1 MKQIFKHPRRLV
13 TGLAAVGIAPA
24 LATVAQADTEP
35 FPAEL
40 TQLIAEAKALN
51 IQVVEGPNKTFGTN
65 VDLQTYYD
73 SLVHKLQDLV
83 IQAKTTKATNENAQ
97 KAYQEAQAKYEKDLA
112 TYQAKQKEYEAQ
124 KTQFSQ
130 ESDQY
135 KKLQADYQKQLAE
148 YQQKLDAWKQQSKA
162 DADAQTKYQA
172 DLAQYEKLK
181 QEDAKAQAEY
191 EKKKAD
197 YEKAS
202 TQASEDT
209 SHYNEAKKEYA
220 KAMADY
226 QAKLAQYK
234 TDLADY
240 ETKKAQYDKDLAEY
254 NKAVAGSS
262 TSDSEYAKKLT
273 EYETAKKKYDA
284 DLVAYNQAQSKYQS
298 DLATYKTQK
307 AQYDSAMAQMEA
319 TKNQA
324 GHLSQAA
331 AQSLVYRSEPTA
343 RATGSDLVNAQ
354 PITRAGLQRAFD
366 RVGLDRYYIDELVN
380 NKDAF
385 NIAVSSTGSTQESM
399 STNGKQG
406 LGAGQDSITAYR
418 IGRNGSL
425 TIDYTNLK
433 NSSYNGEPLSKV
445 SMTVSIDP
453 SSQNISDSG
462 IVAFTQD
469 PKLGFNV
476 QFRRGDDNN
485 KRYMLKF
492 NVTMKFYDS
501 KGNLINLTDENNAL
515 LGMSSFNSHQEPIG
529 IVEGFVPG
537 PGTSVIGI
545 TGSSIQN
552 QGGRYYS
559 NKLENTQGQFGQDNI
574 DSTNNPYFWYL
585 GSVLKMTGTSPT
597 FQVFSGDPT
606 QFGRPEPD
614 RTYIPG
620 LWMTAT
626 SELAT
631 TVAIKPTEPKAPV
644 KPTEPVKPTKS
655 PTTVPNKPVEPKK
668 PVAPEKPSITPP
680 VTPNT
685 PPTTPPTPPT
695 PKAGEK
701 PKEPTPKAGEKPKE
715 PESPNRPQPKD
726 PADPA
731 TTPPVKPEAP
741 KVTPTQIPPFT
752 VQKGSVTEL
761 KTTRWIT
768 VTGAILKAPV
778 VAPDFKP
785 KDTFP
790 GYEFVETKVDG
801 SITTHIYRPIEKPV
815 KKVTTIWVT
824 VTGEVLKPRT
834 DGEKPKENFDGY
846 EFVRTDKDKDGNT
859 THIYRPVEKPVKK
872 VTTIWVTEKGQVLK
886 PRTDGEHPKENF
898 DGYEFVRTD
907 KDKDGNTTHIYRPIE
922 KPTKKV
928 TTIWVTE
935 KGQVLKPR
943 TDGEHPKENFDGY
956 EFVRTDKDKD
966 GNTTHIYRPIE
977 KPVKKVTTIWVTE
990 KGEVLKPRTD
1000 GEQPKVDFDGYEF
1013 VRTDKDKDG
1022 NTTHI
1027 YRKIEKPVKKVTTIW
1042 VTEKGQVLK
1051 PRTDGEHPKENFDGY
1066 EFVRTDKDKDGNISH
1081 IYKPVKKVTTIW
1093 VTEKGEVL
1101 KPRTDGEQPKENFD
1115 GYEFVRT
1122 DKDKDGN
1129 TTHIYRKVEKSV
1141 KKVTTIWVTE
1151 KGEVLKPRADGEQP
1165 KVDFDGYEF
1174 VRTDKDKDGN
1184 ISHIYRKVEKPVK
1197 KVTTIWVTEKG
1208 EVLKPRTDGEQPK
1221 VDFDGYEFV
1230 RTDKDKDGNISHIY
1244 RKVEKPKVE
1253 RKDDKLVYTPQTA
1266 KELPKTGDAGAL
1278 FSFFGALFAGGG
1290 LAGIKRRKNRK

>member
-1 MKQIFKHPRRLV
+1 M
-13 TGLAAVGIAPA
+13 
-24 LATVAQADTEP
+24 
-35 FPAEL
+35 
-40 TQLIAEAKALN
+40 
-51 IQVVEGPNKTFGTN
+51 
-65 VDLQTYYD
+65 
-73 SLVHKLQDLV
+73 
-83 IQAKTTKATNENAQ
+83 IQAKTAKTTNENAQ
-97 KAYQEAQAKYEKDLA
+97 KAYKEAQAKYEKDLA
-112 TYQAKQKEYEAQ
+112 DYEAKQKAYEAQ

-130 ESDQY
+130 DSEAY

-162 DADAQTKYQA
+162 DADAQAKYQA

-209 SHYNEAKKEYA
+209 SHYTEAKKEYD

-254 NKAVAGSS
+254 NKANASAS
-262 TSDSEYAKKLT
+262 TSDSEYAKKLA

-284 DLVAYNQAQSKYQS
+284 DLAAYNQAQTKYQS
-298 DLATYKTQK
+298 DLAAYQTQK
-307 AQYDSAMAQMEA
+307 AQYDNAIAQMEA

-343 RATGSDLVNAQ
+343 RATGTNLVNAQ

-385 NIAVSSTGSTQESM
+385 NIAISSTGSSQESL

-406 LGAGQDSITAYR
+406 LGAGQDTITAYR

-425 TIDYTNLK
+425 TVDYTNLR

-501 KGNLINLTDENNAL
+501 KGNLINLTDDNNAL

-537 PGTSVIGI
+537 QGTSVIGI

-614 RTYIPG
+614 STYIPG

-644 KPTEPVKPTKS
+644 KPTEPVKPTKGT
-655 PTTVPNKPVEPKK
+655 TTVPNKPVEPTK
-668 PVAPEKPSITPP
+668 PVAPEKPSINPP
-680 VTPNT
+680 VSPNV

-715 PESPNRPQPKD
+715 PQSPNRPQPKD

-741 KVTPTQIPPFT
+741 KVTPAQIPPFT

-768 VTGAILKAPV
+768 VTGATLKAPV
-778 VAPDFKP
+778 VAPNFKP

-815 KKVTTIWVT
+815 KKVTTIWIT
-824 VTGEVLKPRT
+824 
-834 DGEKPKENFDGY
+834 EN
-846 EFVRTDKDKDGNT
+846 
-859 THIYRPVEKPVKK
+859 
-872 VTTIWVTEKGQVLK
+872 GQVLK
-886 PRTDGEHPKENF
+886 PRIDGEQPKENF

-922 KPTKKV
+922 KPVKKV

-990 KGEVLKPRTD
+990 KGQVLKPRTD
-1000 GEQPKVDFDGYEF
+1000 GEQPKENFDGYEF

-1022 NTTHI
+1022 NITHI
-1027 YRKIEKPVKKVTTIW
+1027 YRKVEKPVKKVTTIW

-1066 EFVRTDKDKDGNISH
+1066 EFVRTDKDKDGNTTH
-1081 IYKPVKKVTTIW
+1081 IYRKVEKPVKKITTIW

-1101 KPRTDGEQPKENFD
+1101 KPRTDGEQPKVDFD

-1129 TTHIYRKVEKSV
+1129 TTHVYREVEKPV

-1151 KGEVLKPRADGEQP
+1151 TGEVLKPRTDGEQSKVDFDGYEFVRTDKDKDGNISHIYKPVKKVTTIWITEKGEVLKPRTDGEQP

-1184 ISHIYRKVEKPVK
+1184 ISHIYKPVK
-1197 KVTTIWVTEKG
+1197 KVTTIWITEKG

-1253 RKDDKLVYTPQTA
+1253 RKDDKLVYQPQTA
-1266 KELPKTGDAGAL
+1266 KELPKTGDAGTL
-1278 FSFFGALFAGGG
+1278 VGILGGLLAGGG
-1290 LAGIKRRKNRK
+1290 LAGLKRKKRQK

>member
-1 MKQIFKHPRRLV
+1 MKQIFKHPRTFV

-73 SLVHKLQDLV
+73 NLVHKLQDLV
-83 IQAKTTKATNENAQ
+83 IQAKETKTTNENAQ
-97 KAYQEAQAKYEKDLA
+97 KTYQEAQAKYEKDLA
-112 TYQAKQKEYEAQ
+112 DYEAKQKAYEAQ

-130 ESDQY
+130 DSDAY

-148 YQQKLDAWKQQSKA
+148 YQKKLDAWKQQSKA
-162 DADAQTKYQA
+162 DADAQAKYQA

-240 ETKKAQYDKDLAEY
+240 ETKKTQYDKDLAEY

-262 TSDSEYAKKLT
+262 TSDSEYAKKLA

-284 DLVAYNQAQSKYQS
+284 DLAAYNQAQTKYQS

-319 TKNQA
+319 NKNQQ

-343 RATGSDLVNAQ
+343 RATGSNLVNAQ
-354 PITRAGLQRAFD
+354 PITRAGLGRAFD
-366 RVGLDRYYIDELVN
+366 RVGLDRYYIDELVGN
-380 NKDAF
+380 EEAF
-385 NIAVSSTGSTQESM
+385 NIAINSTGSSQESM

-406 LGAGQDSITAYR
+406 LGAGKDTITAYR
-418 IGRNGSL
+418 IGRTGSL
-425 TIDYTNLK
+425 TVDYTNLK

-453 SSQNISDSG
+453 SSQNISDYG

-476 QFRRGDDNN
+476 QFRKGDVNN

-501 KGNLINLTDENNAL
+501 KGNLINLTDENKAL
-515 LGMSSFNSHQEPIG
+515 LGMSSFNSHQEPVG
-529 IVEGFVPG
+529 TVEGFVPG

-559 NKLENTQGQFGQDNI
+559 IKEENTMNQFGQENI
-574 DSTNNPYFWYL
+574 DSTNSPYFWYL
-585 GSVLKMTGTSPT
+585 GSVLQMTGTSPT
-597 FQVFSGDPT
+597 FQVLSGDPT
-606 QFGRPEPD
+606 QFGRPESS
-614 RTYIPG
+614 RTFIPG
-620 LWMTAT
+620 IWMTAT

-680 VTPNT
+680 VSPNT

-715 PESPNRPQPKD
+715 PQAPNRPQPKD

-768 VTGAILKAPV
+768 VTGATLKAPV

-815 KKVTTIWVT
+815 KKVTTIWIT
-824 VTGEVLKPRT
+824 ENGQVLKPRT
-834 DGEKPKENFDGY
+834 NGEQPKENFDGY

-872 VTTIWVTEKGQVLK
+872 VTTIWVTEKGEVLK

-907 KDKDGNTTHIYRPIE
+907 KDKDGNTTHIYR
-922 KPTKKV
+922 KV
-928 TTIWVTE
+928 E
-935 KGQVLKPR
+935 
-943 TDGEHPKENFDGY
+943 
-956 EFVRTDKDKD
+956 
-966 GNTTHIYRPIE
+966 
-977 KPVKKVTTIWVTE
+977 
-990 KGEVLKPRTD
+990 
-1000 GEQPKVDFDGYEF
+1000 
-1013 VRTDKDKDG
+1013 
-1022 NTTHI
+1022 
-1027 YRKIEKPVKKVTTIW
+1027 
-1042 VTEKGQVLK
+1042 
-1051 PRTDGEHPKENFDGY
+1051 
-1066 EFVRTDKDKDGNISH
+1066 
-1081 IYKPVKKVTTIW
+1081 KPVKKVTTIW

-1129 TTHIYRKVEKSV
+1129 TTHIYRKVEKPV

-1151 KGEVLKPRADGEQP
+1151 KGQVLKPRTDGEHPKENFDGYEFVRTDKDKDGNISHIYRRVEKPVKKVTTIWVTETGEVLKPRTDGEQP
-1165 KVDFDGYEF
+1165 KENFDGYEF

-1184 ISHIYRKVEKPVK
+1184 ISHIYRK
-1197 KVTTIWVTEKG
+1197 I
-1208 EVLKPRTDGEQPK
+1208 
-1221 VDFDGYEFV
+1221 
-1230 RTDKDKDGNISHIY
+1230 
-1244 RKVEKPKVE
+1244 EKPKVE
-1253 RKDDKLVYTPQTA
+1253 RKDDKLVYQPQTA
-1266 KELPKTGDAGAL
+1266 KELPKTGDAGTLVGILGGLLA
-1278 FSFFGALFAGGG
+1278 SGG
-1290 LAGIKRRKNRK
+1290 LAGLKRKKRQK

>member
-73 SLVHKLQDLV
+73 NLVHQLQDLV
-83 IQAKTTKATNENAQ
+83 IQAKATKATNENAQ

-112 TYQAKQKEYEAQ
+112 DYEAKQKAYEAQ

-130 ESDQY
+130 DSDAY

-148 YQQKLDAWKQQSKA
+148 YQKKLDAWKQQSKA

-191 EKKKAD
+191 EKAKAD

-262 TSDSEYAKKLT
+262 TSDSEYAKKLA

-284 DLVAYNQAQSKYQS
+284 DLAAYNQAQTKYQS

-319 TKNQA
+319 NKNQQ

-343 RATGSDLVNAQ
+343 RATGSNLVNAQ

-366 RVGLDRYYIDELVN
+366 RVGLDRYYIDELVGN
-380 NKDAF
+380 EEAF
-385 NIAVSSTGSTQESM
+385 NMAINSTGSSQESM

-406 LGAGQDSITAYR
+406 LGAGKDTITAYR

-425 TIDYTNLK
+425 TIDYTNLR

-453 SSQNISDSG
+453 SSQNISDYG

-476 QFRRGDDNN
+476 QFRKGDVNN

-501 KGNLINLTDENNAL
+501 KGNLINLTDENKAL

-529 IVEGFVPG
+529 TVEGFVPG

-559 NKLENTQGQFGQDNI
+559 IKEENTQNQFGQDNI
-574 DSTNNPYFWYL
+574 DTTDNPYFWYL

-597 FQVFSGDPT
+597 FQIFSGDPT
-606 QFGRPEPD
+606 QFGRPESS

-620 LWMTAT
+620 IWMNVT

-680 VTPNT
+680 VSPNT

-731 TTPPVKPEAP
+731 TTPPVKPETP

-768 VTGAILKAPV
+768 VTGKTLKAPV

-801 SITTHIYRPIEKPV
+801 SITTHIYRPI
-815 KKVTTIWVT
+815 
-824 VTGEVLKPRT
+824 
-834 DGEKPKENFDGY
+834 
-846 EFVRTDKDKDGNT
+846 
-859 THIYRPVEKPVKK
+859 EKPVKK

-907 KDKDGNTTHIYRPIE
+907 KDKDGNTTHIYRPI
-922 KPTKKV
+922 KKV

-935 KGQVLKPR
+935 KGEVLKPR
-943 TDGEHPKENFDGY
+943 TDGEQPKENFDGY

-966 GNTTHIYRPIE
+966 GNTTHIYKPIE
-977 KPVKKVTTIWVTE
+977 
-990 KGEVLKPRTD
+990 
-1000 GEQPKVDFDGYEF
+1000 
-1013 VRTDKDKDG
+1013 
-1022 NTTHI
+1022 
-1027 YRKIEKPVKKVTTIW
+1027 
-1042 VTEKGQVLK
+1042 
-1051 PRTDGEHPKENFDGY
+1051 
-1066 EFVRTDKDKDGNISH
+1066 
-1081 IYKPVKKVTTIW
+1081 KPVKKVTTIW

-1129 TTHIYRKVEKSV
+1129 TTHIYRPI
-1141 KKVTTIWVTE
+1141 KKVTTIWITE
-1151 KGEVLKPRADGEQP
+1151 KGEILKPRTNGEQP
-1165 KVDFDGYEF
+1165 KENFDGYEF

-1221 VDFDGYEFV
+1221 ENFDGYEFVRTDKDKDGNISHIYRKVEKPVKKVTTIWVTETGEVLKPRTDGEQPKVDFDGYEFV

-1244 RKVEKPKVE
+1244 RKVENPVKKVTTIWVTETGEVLKPRTDGEQPKVDFDGYEFVRTDKDKDGNISHIYRKVPQPKVE
-1253 RKDDKLVYTPQTA
+1253 RKDDKLVYQPQTA
-1266 KELPKTGDAGAL
+1266 KELPKTGDAGTL
-1278 FSFFGALFAGGG
+1278 VGILGSLLMGGG
-1290 LAGIKRRKNRK
+1290 LAGLKRKKRQK

>member
-1 MKQIFKHPRRLV
+1 M
-13 TGLAAVGIAPA
+13 
-24 LATVAQADTEP
+24 
-35 FPAEL
+35 
-40 TQLIAEAKALN
+40 
-51 IQVVEGPNKTFGTN
+51 
-65 VDLQTYYD
+65 DLQTYYD
-73 SLVHKLQDLV
+73 NLVHKLQDLV

-97 KAYQEAQAKYEKDLA
+97 KTYQEAQAKYEKDLA
-112 TYQAKQKEYEAQ
+112 DYEAKQKAYEAQ

-130 ESDQY
+130 DSDAY

-148 YQQKLDAWKQQSKA
+148 YQKKLDAWKQQSKA
-162 DADAQTKYQA
+162 DADAQAKYQA

-262 TSDSEYAKKLT
+262 TSDSEYAKKLA

-284 DLVAYNQAQSKYQS
+284 DLAAYNQAQTKYQS

-319 TKNQA
+319 NKNQQ

-343 RATGSDLVNAQ
+343 RATGSNLVNAQ
-354 PITRAGLQRAFD
+354 PITRAGLGRAFD
-366 RVGLDRYYIDELVN
+366 RVGLDRYYIDELVGN
-380 NKDAF
+380 EEAF
-385 NIAVSSTGSTQESM
+385 NIAINSTGSSQESM

-406 LGAGQDSITAYR
+406 LGAGKDTITAYR
-418 IGRNGSL
+418 IGRTGSL
-425 TIDYTNLK
+425 TVDYTNLK

-453 SSQNISDSG
+453 SSQNISDYG

-476 QFRRGDDNN
+476 QFRKGDVNN

-501 KGNLINLTDENNAL
+501 KGNLINLTDENKAL
-515 LGMSSFNSHQEPIG
+515 LGMSSFNSHQEPVG
-529 IVEGFVPG
+529 TVEGFVPG

-559 NKLENTQGQFGQDNI
+559 IKEENTMNQFGQENI
-574 DSTNNPYFWYL
+574 DSTNSPYFWYL
-585 GSVLKMTGTSPT
+585 GSVLQMTGTSPT
-597 FQVFSGDPT
+597 FQVLSGDPT
-606 QFGRPEPD
+606 QFGRPESS
-614 RTYIPG
+614 RTFIPG
-620 LWMTAT
+620 IWMTAT

-680 VTPNT
+680 VSPNT

-715 PESPNRPQPKD
+715 PQAPNRPQPKD

-768 VTGAILKAPV
+768 VTGATLKAPV

-815 KKVTTIWVT
+815 KKVTTIWIT
-824 VTGEVLKPRT
+824 ENGQVLKPRT
-834 DGEKPKENFDGY
+834 NGEQPKENFDGY

-935 KGQVLKPR
+935 KGEVLKPR

-966 GNTTHIYRPIE
+966 GNTTHIYR
-977 KPVKKVTTIWVTE
+977 KVE
-990 KGEVLKPRTD
+990 
-1000 GEQPKVDFDGYEF
+1000 
-1013 VRTDKDKDG
+1013 
-1022 NTTHI
+1022 
-1027 YRKIEKPVKKVTTIW
+1027 
-1042 VTEKGQVLK
+1042 
-1051 PRTDGEHPKENFDGY
+1051 
-1066 EFVRTDKDKDGNISH
+1066 
-1081 IYKPVKKVTTIW
+1081 KPVKKVTTIW

-1129 TTHIYRKVEKSV
+1129 TTHIYRKVEK
-1141 KKVTTIWVTE
+1141 
-1151 KGEVLKPRADGEQP
+1151 
-1165 KVDFDGYEF
+1165 
-1174 VRTDKDKDGN
+1174 
-1184 ISHIYRKVEKPVK
+1184 PVK

-1230 RTDKDKDGNISHIY
+1230 RTDKDKDGNTTHIYRKVEKPLKKVTTIWVTETGEVLKPRTDGEQPKENFDGYEFVRTDKDKDGNISHIY

-1253 RKDDKLVYTPQTA
+1253 RKDDKLVYQPQTA
-1266 KELPKTGDAGAL
+1266 KELPKTGDAGTL
-1278 FSFFGALFAGGG
+1278 VGILGGLLAGGG
-1290 LAGIKRRKNRK
+1290 LAGLKRKKRQK

>member
-1 MKQIFKHPRRLV
+1 M

-24 LATVAQADTEP
+24 LVTVAQADTEP
-35 FPAEL
+35 FPTEL

-73 SLVHKLQDLV
+73 NLVHQLQDLV
-83 IQAKTTKATNENAQ
+83 IQAKATKTTNENAQ
-97 KAYQEAQAKYEKDLA
+97 KAYKEAQAKYEKDLA
-112 TYQAKQKEYEAQ
+112 DYEAKQKAYEAQ

-130 ESDQY
+130 DSDAY

-148 YQQKLDAWKQQSKA
+148 FKKLDAWKQQSKA
-162 DADAQTKYQA
+162 DADAQAKYQA

-262 TSDSEYAKKLT
+262 TSDSEYAKKLA

-284 DLVAYNQAQSKYQS
+284 DLAAYNQAQTKYQS

-319 TKNQA
+319 NKNQQ

-343 RATGSDLVNAQ
+343 RATGSNLVNAQ
-354 PITRAGLQRAFD
+354 PITRAGLGRAFD
-366 RVGLDRYYIDELVN
+366 RVGLDRYYIDELVGN
-380 NKDAF
+380 EEAF
-385 NIAVSSTGSTQESM
+385 NIAINSTGSSQESM

-406 LGAGQDSITAYR
+406 LGAGKDTITAYR

-425 TIDYTNLK
+425 TIDYTNLR

-453 SSQNISDSG
+453 SSQNISDYG

-476 QFRRGDDNN
+476 QFRKGDVNN

-501 KGNLINLTDENNAL
+501 KGNLINLTDENKAL
-515 LGMSSFNSHQEPIG
+515 LGMSSFNSHQEPVG
-529 IVEGFVPG
+529 TVEGFVPG

-559 NKLENTQGQFGQDNI
+559 IKEENTMNQFGQENI
-574 DSTNNPYFWYL
+574 DSTNSPYFWYL
-585 GSVLKMTGTSPT
+585 GSVLQMTGTSPT
-597 FQVFSGDPT
+597 FQVLSGDPT
-606 QFGRPEPD
+606 QFGRPESS
-614 RTYIPG
+614 RTFIPG
-620 LWMTAT
+620 IWMTAT

-668 PVAPEKPSITPP
+668 PVAPEKPSITP
-680 VTPNT
+680 VSPNT

-768 VTGAILKAPV
+768 VTGKTLKAPV

-801 SITTHIYRPIEKPV
+801 SITTHIYRPIEKP
-815 KKVTTIWVT
+815 T
-824 VTGEVLKPRT
+824 
-834 DGEKPKENFDGY
+834 
-846 EFVRTDKDKDGNT
+846 
-859 THIYRPVEKPVKK
+859 KK

-935 KGQVLKPR
+935 KGEVLKPR

-966 GNTTHIYRPIE
+966 GNTTHIYR
-977 KPVKKVTTIWVTE
+977 KVE
-990 KGEVLKPRTD
+990 
-1000 GEQPKVDFDGYEF
+1000 
-1013 VRTDKDKDG
+1013 
-1022 NTTHI
+1022 
-1027 YRKIEKPVKKVTTIW
+1027 
-1042 VTEKGQVLK
+1042 
-1051 PRTDGEHPKENFDGY
+1051 
-1066 EFVRTDKDKDGNISH
+1066 
-1081 IYKPVKKVTTIW
+1081 KPVKKVTTIW

-1129 TTHIYRKVEKSV
+1129 TTHIYRKVEKPV

-1151 KGEVLKPRADGEQP
+1151 KGQVLKPRTNGEQP
-1165 KVDFDGYEF
+1165 KVDFDGYEFVRTDKDKDGNISHIYKPVKKVTTIWITETGEVLKPRTDGEQPKENFDGYEF

-1197 KVTTIWVTEKG
+1197 KVTTIWITETG
-1208 EVLKPRTDGEQPK
+1208 EVLKPRSDGEQPK
-1221 VDFDGYEFV
+1221 ENFDGYEFV

-1253 RKDDKLVYTPQTA
+1253 RKDDKLVYQPQTA
-1266 KELPKTGDAGAL
+1266 KELPKTGDAGTL
-1278 FSFFGALFAGGG
+1278 VGILGGLLTGGG
-1290 LAGIKRRKNRK
+1290 LAGLKRKKRQK

>member
-1 MKQIFKHPRRLV
+1 MKQIFKHPRKLV

-24 LATVAQADTEP
+24 LVTVAHADTEP
-35 FPAEL
+35 FPTEL

-73 SLVHKLQDLV
+73 NLVHKLQDLV
-83 IQAKTTKATNENAQ
+83 IQAKIVQTTNENAQ

-130 ESDQY
+130 DSDTY

-148 YQQKLDAWKQQSKA
+148 YQKKLDAWKQQSKA
-162 DADAQTKYQA
+162 DADAQAKYQA

-240 ETKKAQYDKDLAEY
+240 ETKKAQYDQDLAEY

-262 TSDSEYAKKLT
+262 TSDSEYAKKLA

-284 DLVAYNQAQSKYQS
+284 DLAAYNQAQTKYQS

-319 TKNQA
+319 NKNQQ

-343 RATGSDLVNAQ
+343 RATGSNLVNAQ
-354 PITRAGLQRAFD
+354 PITRAGLGRAFD
-366 RVGLDRYYIDELVN
+366 RVGLDRYYIDELVGN
-380 NKDAF
+380 EEAF
-385 NIAVSSTGSTQESM
+385 NIAINSTGSSQESM

-406 LGAGQDSITAYR
+406 LGAGKDTITAYR
-418 IGRNGSL
+418 IGRTGSL
-425 TIDYTNLK
+425 TVDYTNLK

-453 SSQNISDSG
+453 SSQNISDYG

-476 QFRRGDDNN
+476 QFRKGDVNN

-501 KGNLINLTDENNAL
+501 KGNLINLTDENKAL
-515 LGMSSFNSHQEPIG
+515 LGMSSFNSHQEPVG
-529 IVEGFVPG
+529 TVEGFVPG

-559 NKLENTQGQFGQDNI
+559 IKEENTMNQFGQENI
-574 DSTNNPYFWYL
+574 DSTNSPYFWYL
-585 GSVLKMTGTSPT
+585 GSVLQMTGTSPT
-597 FQVFSGDPT
+597 FQVLSGDPT
-606 QFGRPEPD
+606 QFGRPESS
-614 RTYIPG
+614 RTFIPG
-620 LWMTAT
+620 IWMTAT

-680 VTPNT
+680 VSPNT

-715 PESPNRPQPKD
+715 PQAPNRPQPKD

-752 VQKGSVTEL
+752 IQKGSVTEL

-768 VTGAILKAPV
+768 VTGATLKAPV

-907 KDKDGNTTHIYRPIE
+907 KDKDGNTTHIYR
-922 KPTKKV
+922 KV
-928 TTIWVTE
+928 E
-935 KGQVLKPR
+935 
-943 TDGEHPKENFDGY
+943 
-956 EFVRTDKDKD
+956 
-966 GNTTHIYRPIE
+966 
-977 KPVKKVTTIWVTE
+977 
-990 KGEVLKPRTD
+990 
-1000 GEQPKVDFDGYEF
+1000 
-1013 VRTDKDKDG
+1013 
-1022 NTTHI
+1022 
-1027 YRKIEKPVKKVTTIW
+1027 
-1042 VTEKGQVLK
+1042 
-1051 PRTDGEHPKENFDGY
+1051 
-1066 EFVRTDKDKDGNISH
+1066 
-1081 IYKPVKKVTTIW
+1081 KPVKKVTTIW

-1129 TTHIYRKVEKSV
+1129 TTHIYRKVEKPV

-1151 KGEVLKPRADGEQP
+1151 KGEVLKPRTDGEQP
-1165 KVDFDGYEF
+1165 KENFDGYEFVRTDKDKDGNTTHIYRKVEKPVKKVTTIWVTETGEVLKPRTDGEQPKENFDGYEF

-1197 KVTTIWVTEKG
+1197 RVTTIWVTEKG

-1221 VDFDGYEFV
+1221 ENFDGYEFV

-1253 RKDDKLVYTPQTA
+1253 RKDDKLVYQPQTA
-1266 KELPKTGDAGAL
+1266 KELPKTGDAGTLVGILGGLLA
-1278 FSFFGALFAGGG
+1278 SGG
-1290 LAGIKRRKNRK
+1290 LAGLKRKKRQK

>member
-1 MKQIFKHPRRLV
+1 MKQIFKHPRKLV

-24 LATVAQADTEP
+24 LVTVAHADTEP
-35 FPAEL
+35 FPTEL

-73 SLVHKLQDLV
+73 NLVHKLQDLV
-83 IQAKTTKATNENAQ
+83 IQAKETKTTNENAQ
-97 KAYQEAQAKYEKDLA
+97 KTYQEAQAKYEKDLA
-112 TYQAKQKEYEAQ
+112 DYEAKQKAYEAQ

-130 ESDQY
+130 DSDQY

-162 DADAQTKYQA
+162 DADAQAKYQA

-262 TSDSEYAKKLT
+262 TSDSEYAKKLA

-284 DLVAYNQAQSKYQS
+284 DLAAYNQAQTKYQS

-319 TKNQA
+319 NKNQQ

-343 RATGSDLVNAQ
+343 RATGTNLVNAQ
-354 PITRAGLQRAFD
+354 PITRAGLGRAFD
-366 RVGLDRYYIDELVN
+366 RVGLDRYYIDELVGN
-380 NKDAF
+380 EDAF
-385 NIAVSSTGSTQESM
+385 NIAINSTGSSQESF

-406 LGAGQDSITAYR
+406 LGAGKDTITAYR

-425 TIDYTNLK
+425 TIDYTNLR

-453 SSQNISDSG
+453 SSQNISDYG

-476 QFRRGDDNN
+476 QFRKGDVNN

-492 NVTMKFYDS
+492 NVTMKFYDA
-501 KGNLINLTDENNAL
+501 KGNLINLTDDNNAL

-529 IVEGFVPG
+529 TVEGFVPG

-559 NKLENTQGQFGQDNI
+559 IKEENTQNQFGQDNI
-574 DSTNNPYFWYL
+574 DTTDNPYFWYL

-597 FQVFSGDPT
+597 FQIFSGDPT
-606 QFGRPEPD
+606 QFGRPESS

-620 LWMTAT
+620 IWMNVT

-680 VTPNT
+680 VSPNT

-715 PESPNRPQPKD
+715 PNRPQPKD

-731 TTPPVKPEAP
+731 TTPPAKPEAP

-768 VTGAILKAPV
+768 VTGATLKAPV

-859 THIYRPVEKPVKK
+859 THIYRPVEKPTKK
-872 VTTIWVTEKGQVLK
+872 VTTIWVTEKGEVLK

-907 KDKDGNTTHIYRPIE
+907 KDKDGNTTHIYR
-922 KPTKKV
+922 KV
-928 TTIWVTE
+928 E
-935 KGQVLKPR
+935 
-943 TDGEHPKENFDGY
+943 
-956 EFVRTDKDKD
+956 
-966 GNTTHIYRPIE
+966 
-977 KPVKKVTTIWVTE
+977 
-990 KGEVLKPRTD
+990 
-1000 GEQPKVDFDGYEF
+1000 
-1013 VRTDKDKDG
+1013 
-1022 NTTHI
+1022 
-1027 YRKIEKPVKKVTTIW
+1027 
-1042 VTEKGQVLK
+1042 
-1051 PRTDGEHPKENFDGY
+1051 
-1066 EFVRTDKDKDGNISH
+1066 
-1081 IYKPVKKVTTIW
+1081 KPVKKVTTIW

-1129 TTHIYRKVEKSV
+1129 TTHIYRKVEKPVKNVTTIWVTEKGQVLKPRTDGEHPKENFDGYEFVRTDKDKDGNISHIYRRVEKPV

-1151 KGEVLKPRADGEQP
+1151 TGEVLKPRTDGEQP

-1253 RKDDKLVYTPQTA
+1253 RKDDKLVYQPQTA
-1266 KELPKTGDAGAL
+1266 KELPKTGDTGTL
-1278 FSFFGALFAGGG
+1278 VGILGSLLMGGG
-1290 LAGIKRRKNRK
+1290 LAGLKRKKRQK

>member
-1 MKQIFKHPRRLV
+1 MKQIFKHPRTFV

-73 SLVHKLQDLV
+73 NLVHQLQDLV
-83 IQAKTTKATNENAQ
+83 IQAKEAKATNENAQ

-112 TYQAKQKEYEAQ
+112 DYEAKQKAYEAQ

-130 ESDQY
+130 DSDAY

-148 YQQKLDAWKQQSKA
+148 YQKKLDAWKQQSKA

-191 EKKKAD
+191 EKAKAD

-262 TSDSEYAKKLT
+262 TSDSEYAKKLA

-284 DLVAYNQAQSKYQS
+284 DLAAYNQAQTKYQS

-319 TKNQA
+319 NKNQQ

-343 RATGSDLVNAQ
+343 RATGSNLVNAQ
-354 PITRAGLQRAFD
+354 PITRAGLGRAFD
-366 RVGLDRYYIDELVN
+366 RVGLDRYYIDELVGN
-380 NKDAF
+380 EEAF
-385 NIAVSSTGSTQESM
+385 NIAINSTGSSQESM

-406 LGAGQDSITAYR
+406 LGAGKDTITAYR
-418 IGRNGSL
+418 IGRTGSL
-425 TIDYTNLK
+425 TVDYTNLK

-453 SSQNISDSG
+453 SSQNISDYG

-476 QFRRGDDNN
+476 QFRKGDVNN

-501 KGNLINLTDENNAL
+501 KGNLINLTDENKAL
-515 LGMSSFNSHQEPIG
+515 LGMSSFNSHQEPVG
-529 IVEGFVPG
+529 TVEGFVPG

-559 NKLENTQGQFGQDNI
+559 IKEENTMNQFGQENI
-574 DSTNNPYFWYL
+574 DSTNSPYFWYL
-585 GSVLKMTGTSPT
+585 GSVLQMTGTSPT
-597 FQVFSGDPT
+597 FQVLSGDPT
-606 QFGRPEPD
+606 QFGRPESS
-614 RTYIPG
+614 RTFIPG
-620 LWMTAT
+620 IWMTAT

-680 VTPNT
+680 VSPNT
-685 PPTTPPTPPT
+685 PPTTPPAPPT

-768 VTGAILKAPV
+768 VTGKTLKAPV

-801 SITTHIYRPIEKPV
+801 SVTTHIYKPI
-815 KKVTTIWVT
+815 
-824 VTGEVLKPRT
+824 
-834 DGEKPKENFDGY
+834 
-846 EFVRTDKDKDGNT
+846 
-859 THIYRPVEKPVKK
+859 EKPVKK
-872 VTTIWVTEKGQVLK
+872 VTTIWVTEKGEVLK
-886 PRTDGEHPKENF
+886 PRTDGEQPKE
-898 DGYEFVRTD
+898 
-907 KDKDGNTTHIYRPIE
+907 H
-922 KPTKKV
+922 
-928 TTIWVTE
+928 
-935 KGQVLKPR
+935 
-943 TDGEHPKENFDGY
+943 FDGY

-1000 GEQPKVDFDGYEF
+1000 GEQPKENFDGYEFVRTDKDKDGNTTHIYRPIKKVTTIWVTEKGEVLKPRTDGEQPKENFDGYEFVRTDKDKDGNTTHIYRPIKKVTTIWITEKGEILKPRTDGEQPKENFDGYEF

-1027 YRKIEKPVKKVTTIW
+1027 YRKVE
-1042 VTEKGQVLK
+1042 
-1051 PRTDGEHPKENFDGY
+1051 
-1066 EFVRTDKDKDGNISH
+1066 
-1081 IYKPVKKVTTIW
+1081 KPVKKVTTIW

-1129 TTHIYRKVEKSV
+1129 TTHIYRPI
-1141 KKVTTIWVTE
+1141 KKVTTIWITE
-1151 KGEVLKPRADGEQP
+1151 KGEILKPRTDGEQP
-1165 KVDFDGYEF
+1165 KENFDGYEF

-1184 ISHIYRKVEKPVK
+1184 ITHIYRKVEKPVK

-1221 VDFDGYEFV
+1221 ENFDGYEFVRTDKDKDGNISHIYRKVEKPVKRVTTIWVTEKGEVLKPRTDGEQPKENFDGYEFV

-1266 KELPKTGDAGAL
+1266 KELPKTGDAGTLVGILGGLLA
-1278 FSFFGALFAGGG
+1278 SGG
-1290 LAGIKRRKNRK
+1290 LAGLKRKKRQK

>member
-1 MKQIFKHPRRLV
+1 MKQIFKHPRKLV
-13 TGLAAVGIAPA
+13 TGLAAVGITPA
-24 LATVAQADTEP
+24 LVTVAHADTEP
-35 FPAEL
+35 FPTEL

-73 SLVHKLQDLV
+73 NLVHKLQDLV
-83 IQAKTTKATNENAQ
+83 IQAKTTKASNENAQ

-112 TYQAKQKEYEAQ
+112 DYEAKQKAYEAQ

-130 ESDQY
+130 DSDQY

-162 DADAQTKYQA
+162 DADAQAKYQA
-172 DLAQYEKLK
+172 DLTQYEKLK

-254 NKAVAGSS
+254 NKAIAGSS
-262 TSDSEYAKKLT
+262 TSDSEYAKKLA

-284 DLVAYNQAQSKYQS
+284 DLAAYNQAQTKYQS

-319 TKNQA
+319 NKNQQ

-343 RATGSDLVNAQ
+343 RATGSNLVNAQ
-354 PITRAGLQRAFD
+354 PITRAGLGRAFD
-366 RVGLDRYYIDELVN
+366 RVGLDRYYIDELVGN
-380 NKDAF
+380 EEAF
-385 NIAVSSTGSTQESM
+385 NIAINSTGSSQESM

-406 LGAGQDSITAYR
+406 LGAGKDTITAYR

-425 TIDYTNLK
+425 TIDYTNLR

-453 SSQNISDSG
+453 SSQNISDYG

-476 QFRRGDDNN
+476 QFRKGDVNN

-501 KGNLINLTDENNAL
+501 KGNLINLTDENKAL
-515 LGMSSFNSHQEPIG
+515 LGMSSFNSHQEPVG
-529 IVEGFVPG
+529 TVEGFVPG

-559 NKLENTQGQFGQDNI
+559 IKEENTQNQFGQDNI
-574 DSTNNPYFWYL
+574 DTTDNPYFWYL

-597 FQVFSGDPT
+597 FQIFSGDPT
-606 QFGRPEPD
+606 QFGRPESS

-680 VTPNT
+680 VSPNT

-715 PESPNRPQPKD
+715 PQAPNRPQPKD

-768 VTGAILKAPV
+768 VTGKTLKAPV

-815 KKVTTIWVT
+815 KKVTTVWVT

-872 VTTIWVTEKGQVLK
+872 VTTIWVTEKGEVLK
-886 PRTDGEHPKENF
+886 PRTDGEQPKENF
-898 DGYEFVRTD
+898 EGYEFVRTD
-907 KDKDGNTTHIYRPIE
+907 KDKDGNTTLIYRPI
-922 KPTKKV
+922 KKV

-935 KGQVLKPR
+935 KGEVLKPR
-943 TDGEHPKENFDGY
+943 TDGEQPKENFDGY
-956 EFVRTDKDKD
+956 EFVRTNKDKD

-990 KGEVLKPRTD
+990 KGKVLKPRTD
-1000 GEQPKVDFDGYEF
+1000 GEQ
-1013 VRTDKDKDG
+1013 
-1022 NTTHI
+1022 
-1027 YRKIEKPVKKVTTIW
+1027 
-1042 VTEKGQVLK
+1042 
-1051 PRTDGEHPKENFDGY
+1051 PKENFDGY
-1066 EFVRTDKDKDGNISH
+1066 EFVRTDKDKDGNITH
-1081 IYKPVKKVTTIW
+1081 IYRPIKKVTTIW

-1129 TTHIYRKVEKSV
+1129 
-1141 KKVTTIWVTE
+1141 
-1151 KGEVLKPRADGEQP
+1151 
-1165 KVDFDGYEF
+1165 
-1174 VRTDKDKDGN
+1174 

-1197 KVTTIWVTEKG
+1197 KVTTIWVTETG
-1208 EVLKPRTDGEQPK
+1208 QVLKPRTDGEQPK
-1221 VDFDGYEFV
+1221 ENFDGYEFVRTDKDKDGNISHIYKMVKKVTTIWITETGEVLKPRSDGEQPKENFDGYEFV

-1278 FSFFGALFAGGG
+1278 FSFFGALFVGGG

>member
-73 SLVHKLQDLV
+73 NLVHQLQDLV
-83 IQAKTTKATNENAQ
+83 IQAKATKATNENAQ

-112 TYQAKQKEYEAQ
+112 DYEAKQKAYEAQ

-130 ESDQY
+130 DSDAY

-148 YQQKLDAWKQQSKA
+148 YQKKLDAWKQQSKA

-191 EKKKAD
+191 EKAKAD

-262 TSDSEYAKKLT
+262 TSDSEYAKKLA

-284 DLVAYNQAQSKYQS
+284 DLAAYNQAQTKYQS

-319 TKNQA
+319 NKNQQ

-343 RATGSDLVNAQ
+343 RATGSNLVNAQ

-366 RVGLDRYYIDELVN
+366 RVGLDRYYIDELVGN
-380 NKDAF
+380 EEAF
-385 NIAVSSTGSTQESM
+385 NMAINSTGSSQESM

-406 LGAGQDSITAYR
+406 LGAGKDTITAYR

-425 TIDYTNLK
+425 TIDYTNLR

-453 SSQNISDSG
+453 SSQNISDYG

-476 QFRRGDDNN
+476 QFRKGDVNN

-501 KGNLINLTDENNAL
+501 KGNLINLTDENKAL

-529 IVEGFVPG
+529 TVEGFVPG

-559 NKLENTQGQFGQDNI
+559 IKEENTQNQFGQDNI
-574 DSTNNPYFWYL
+574 DTTDNPYFWYL

-597 FQVFSGDPT
+597 FQIFSGDPT
-606 QFGRPEPD
+606 QFGRPESS

-620 LWMTAT
+620 IWMNVT

-680 VTPNT
+680 VSPNT

-731 TTPPVKPEAP
+731 TTPPVKPETP

-768 VTGAILKAPV
+768 VTGKTLKAPV

-801 SITTHIYRPIEKPV
+801 SITTHIYRPI
-815 KKVTTIWVT
+815 
-824 VTGEVLKPRT
+824 
-834 DGEKPKENFDGY
+834 
-846 EFVRTDKDKDGNT
+846 
-859 THIYRPVEKPVKK
+859 EKPVKK

-907 KDKDGNTTHIYRPIE
+907 KDKDGNTTHIYRPI
-922 KPTKKV
+922 KKV

-935 KGQVLKPR
+935 KGEVLKPR
-943 TDGEHPKENFDGY
+943 TDGEQPKENFDGY

-966 GNTTHIYRPIE
+966 GNTTHIYKPIE
-977 KPVKKVTTIWVTE
+977 
-990 KGEVLKPRTD
+990 
-1000 GEQPKVDFDGYEF
+1000 
-1013 VRTDKDKDG
+1013 
-1022 NTTHI
+1022 
-1027 YRKIEKPVKKVTTIW
+1027 
-1042 VTEKGQVLK
+1042 
-1051 PRTDGEHPKENFDGY
+1051 
-1066 EFVRTDKDKDGNISH
+1066 
-1081 IYKPVKKVTTIW
+1081 KPVKKVTTIW

-1129 TTHIYRKVEKSV
+1129 TTHIYRPI
-1141 KKVTTIWVTE
+1141 KKVTTIWITE
-1151 KGEVLKPRADGEQP
+1151 KGEILKPRTNGEQP
-1165 KVDFDGYEF
+1165 KENFDGYEF

-1184 ISHIYRKVEKPVK
+1184 ISHIYRKVENPVK
-1197 KVTTIWVTEKG
+1197 KVTTIWVTETG

-1244 RKVEKPKVE
+1244 RKVPQPKVE
-1253 RKDDKLVYTPQTA
+1253 RKDDKLVYQPQTA
-1266 KELPKTGDAGAL
+1266 KELPKTGDAGTL
-1278 FSFFGALFAGGG
+1278 VGILGSLLMGGG
-1290 LAGIKRRKNRK
+1290 LAGLKRKKRQK

>member
-1 MKQIFKHPRRLV
+1 MKQIFKHPRKLV

-24 LATVAQADTEP
+24 LVTVAHADTEP
-35 FPAEL
+35 FPTEL

-73 SLVHKLQDLV
+73 NLVHKLQDLV
-83 IQAKTTKATNENAQ
+83 IQAKTVQTTNENAQ

-130 ESDQY
+130 DSDTY

-148 YQQKLDAWKQQSKA
+148 YQKKLDAWKQQSKA
-162 DADAQTKYQA
+162 DADAQAKYQA

-209 SHYNEAKKEYA
+209 SHYTEAKKEYE

-240 ETKKAQYDKDLAEY
+240 ETKKAQYDQDLAEY

-262 TSDSEYAKKLT
+262 TSDSEYAKKLA

-284 DLVAYNQAQSKYQS
+284 DLAAYNQAQTKYQS

-319 TKNQA
+319 NKNQQ

-343 RATGSDLVNAQ
+343 RATGSNLVNAQ

-366 RVGLDRYYIDELVN
+366 RVGLDRYYIDELVGN
-380 NKDAF
+380 EEAF

-425 TIDYTNLK
+425 TIDYTNLR

-453 SSQNISDSG
+453 SSQNISDYG

-476 QFRRGDDNN
+476 QFRKGDVNN

-501 KGNLINLTDENNAL
+501 KGNLINLTDENKAL
-515 LGMSSFNSHQEPIG
+515 LGMSSFNSHQEPVG
-529 IVEGFVPG
+529 TVEGFVPG

-559 NKLENTQGQFGQDNI
+559 IKEENTMNQFGQENI
-574 DSTNNPYFWYL
+574 DSTNSPYFWYL
-585 GSVLKMTGTSPT
+585 GSVLQMTGTSPT
-597 FQVFSGDPT
+597 FQVLSGDPT
-606 QFGRPEPD
+606 QFGRPESS
-614 RTYIPG
+614 RTFIPG
-620 LWMTAT
+620 IWMTAT

-680 VTPNT
+680 VSPNT

-715 PESPNRPQPKD
+715 PQAPNRPQPKD

-752 VQKGSVTEL
+752 IQKGSVTEL

-768 VTGAILKAPV
+768 VTGATLKAPV

-801 SITTHIYRPIEKPV
+801 SITTHIYRPIEKP
-815 KKVTTIWVT
+815 T
-824 VTGEVLKPRT
+824 
-834 DGEKPKENFDGY
+834 
-846 EFVRTDKDKDGNT
+846 
-859 THIYRPVEKPVKK
+859 KK

-990 KGEVLKPRTD
+990 KGQVLKPRTD
-1000 GEQPKVDFDGYEF
+1000 GEQPKENFDGYEF

-1022 NTTHI
+1022 NITHI
-1027 YRKIEKPVKKVTTIW
+1027 YRKVEKPVKKVTTIW

-1066 EFVRTDKDKDGNISH
+1066 EFVRTDKDKDGNTTH
-1081 IYKPVKKVTTIW
+1081 IYRKVEKPVKKITTIW

-1101 KPRTDGEQPKENFD
+1101 KPRT
-1115 GYEFVRT
+1115 
-1122 DKDKDGN
+1122 
-1129 TTHIYRKVEKSV
+1129 
-1141 KKVTTIWVTE
+1141 
-1151 KGEVLKPRADGEQP
+1151 DGEQP

-1244 RKVEKPKVE
+1244 RQVEKPVKKVTTIWVTETGEVLKPRTDGEQPKVDFDGYEFVRTDKDKDGNISHIYRKVEKPKVE
-1253 RKDDKLVYTPQTA
+1253 RKDDKLVYQPQTA
-1266 KELPKTGDAGAL
+1266 KELPKTGDAGTLVGILGGLLA
-1278 FSFFGALFAGGG
+1278 SGG
-1290 LAGIKRRKNRK
+1290 LAGLKRKKRQK

>member
-1 MKQIFKHPRRLV
+1 MKQIFKHPRNLV

-35 FPAEL
+35 FPTEL

-73 SLVHKLQDLV
+73 NLVHKLQDLV

-130 ESDQY
+130 DSDQY

-1022 NTTHI
+1022 NISHI
-1027 YRKIEKPVKKVTTIW
+1027 YRKVEKPVKKVTTIW
-1042 VTEKGQVLK
+1042 ATEKGEVLK
-1051 PRTDGEHPKENFDGY
+1051 PRTDGEQPKENFDGY

-1093 VTEKGEVL
+1093 VTETGEVL
-1101 KPRTDGEQPKENFD
+1101 KPRT
-1115 GYEFVRT
+1115 
-1122 DKDKDGN
+1122 
-1129 TTHIYRKVEKSV
+1129 
-1141 KKVTTIWVTE
+1141 
-1151 KGEVLKPRADGEQP
+1151 DGEQP

-1253 RKDDKLVYTPQTA
+1253 RKDDKLVYQPQTA
-1266 KELPKTGDAGAL
+1266 KELPKTGDTGTL
-1278 FSFFGALFAGGG
+1278 VGILGGLLAGGG
-1290 LAGIKRRKNRK
+1290 LAGLKRKKRQK

>member
-1 MKQIFKHPRRLV
+1 MKQIFKHPRKLV
-13 TGLAAVGIAPA
+13 PGLAAVGIAPA

-73 SLVHKLQDLV
+73 NLVHQLQDLV
-83 IQAKTTKATNENAQ
+83 IQAKETKTTNENAQ
-97 KAYQEAQAKYEKDLA
+97 KTYQEAQAKYEKDLA
-112 TYQAKQKEYEAQ
+112 DYEAKQKEYEAQ

-130 ESDQY
+130 DSDQY

-162 DADAQTKYQA
+162 DADAQAKYQA
-172 DLAQYEKLK
+172 DVAQYEKLK

-209 SHYNEAKKEYA
+209 SHYTEAKKEYA

-254 NKAVAGSS
+254 NKAIAGSS
-262 TSDSEYAKKLT
+262 TSDSEYAKKLA

-284 DLVAYNQAQSKYQS
+284 DLAAYNQAQSKYQS

-343 RATGSDLVNAQ
+343 RATGTNPINAQ
-354 PITRAGLQRAFD
+354 PITRSGLQRAFD
-366 RVGLDRYYIDELVN
+366 RVGLDRYYIDELVGN
-380 NKDAF
+380 EDAF
-385 NIAVSSTGSTQESM
+385 NIAINSTGSTQESF

-406 LGAGQDSITAYR
+406 LGAGKDTITAYR
-418 IGRNGSL
+418 VGRNGSL
-425 TIDYTNLK
+425 TVDYTNLR

-445 SMTVSIDP
+445 SMTISIDP
-453 SSQNISDSG
+453 SSQNISDYG
-462 IVAFTQD
+462 IIAFTQD

-476 QFRRGDDNN
+476 QFRKGDVNN

-501 KGNLINLTDENNAL
+501 KGNLINLTDDNNAL

-529 IVEGFVPG
+529 TVEGFVPG
-537 PGTSVIGI
+537 QGTSVIGI

-559 NKLENTQGQFGQDNI
+559 IKEENTQNQFGQDNI
-574 DSTNNPYFWYL
+574 DTTDNPYFWYL

-597 FQVFSGDPT
+597 FQVLSGDPT
-606 QFGRPEPD
+606 QFGRSESS

-620 LWMTAT
+620 IWMNVT

-644 KPTEPVKPTKS
+644 KPTEPVKPDKVTNA
-655 PTTVPNKPVEPKK
+655 VPAKPVEPTK

-680 VTPNT
+680 VSPNT
-685 PPTTPPTPPT
+685 PPQTPPTPPT

-731 TTPPVKPEAP
+731 VTPPVKPEAP
-741 KVTPTQIPPFT
+741 KVTPAQIPPFT

-768 VTGAILKAPV
+768 VTGATLKAPV

-785 KDTFP
+785 KDNFP
-790 GYEFVETKVDG
+790 GYEFVGTKVDG

-834 DGEKPKENFDGY
+834 DGEQPKENFDGY

-859 THIYRPVEKPVKK
+859 THIYRPVEKSVKKVTTEKGEVLKPRTDGELPKENFDGYEFVRTDKDKDGNTTHIYRKVEKPVKK

-907 KDKDGNTTHIYRPIE
+907 KDKDSNTTHIYR
-922 KPTKKV
+922 KV
-928 TTIWVTE
+928 
-935 KGQVLKPR
+935 
-943 TDGEHPKENFDGY
+943 
-956 EFVRTDKDKD
+956 
-966 GNTTHIYRPIE
+966 E
-977 KPVKKVTTIWVTE
+977 KPVKKVTTIWATE

-1000 GEQPKVDFDGYEF
+1000 GEQ
-1013 VRTDKDKDG
+1013 
-1022 NTTHI
+1022 
-1027 YRKIEKPVKKVTTIW
+1027 
-1042 VTEKGQVLK
+1042 
-1051 PRTDGEHPKENFDGY
+1051 PKENFDGY

-1093 VTEKGEVL
+1093 VTETGEVL
-1101 KPRTDGEQPKENFD
+1101 KPRT
-1115 GYEFVRT
+1115 
-1122 DKDKDGN
+1122 
-1129 TTHIYRKVEKSV
+1129 
-1141 KKVTTIWVTE
+1141 
-1151 KGEVLKPRADGEQP
+1151 DGEQP

-1253 RKDDKLVYTPQTA
+1253 RKDDKLVYQPQTA
-1266 KELPKTGDAGAL
+1266 KELPKTGDTGTL
-1278 FSFFGALFAGGG
+1278 VGILGGLLAGGG
-1290 LAGIKRRKNRK
+1290 LAGLKRKKRQK

>member
-35 FPAEL
+35 FPTEL

-202 TQASEDT
+202 TQVSEDT

-226 QAKLAQYK
+226 HAKLAQYK

-515 LGMSSFNSHQEPIG
+515 LRMSSFNSHQEPIG

-956 EFVRTDKDKD
+956 KFVRTDNDKD

-1027 YRKIEKPVKKVTTIW
+1027 YRKVEKPVKKVTTIW

-1184 ISHIYRKVEKPVK
+1184 ISHIYRKVEKP
-1197 KVTTIWVTEKG
+1197 
-1208 EVLKPRTDGEQPK
+1208 
-1221 VDFDGYEFV
+1221 
-1230 RTDKDKDGNISHIY
+1230 
-1244 RKVEKPKVE
+1244 KVE

>member
-1 MKQIFKHPRRLV
+1 MKQIFKHPRTFV

-73 SLVHKLQDLV
+73 NLVHKLQDLV

-130 ESDQY
+130 DSDQY

-162 DADAQTKYQA
+162 DADAQAKYQA

-202 TQASEDT
+202 TQVSEDT
-209 SHYNEAKKEYA
+209 SHYTEAKKEYA

-226 QAKLAQYK
+226 SAKLAQYK

-262 TSDSEYAKKLT
+262 TSDSEYAKKLA
-273 EYETAKKKYDA
+273 EYETAKKKYDV
-284 DLVAYNQAQSKYQS
+284 DLAAYNQAQTKYQS

-319 TKNQA
+319 NKNQQ

-343 RATGSDLVNAQ
+343 RAAGSNLVNAQ
-354 PITRAGLQRAFD
+354 PITRAGLGRAFD

-631 TVAIKPTEPKAPV
+631 TVAIKPTEPKAPA

-680 VTPNT
+680 VSPNT

-768 VTGAILKAPV
+768 VTGKTLKAPV

-824 VTGEVLKPRT
+824 EKGKVLKPRT
-834 DGEKPKENFDGY
+834 DGEK
-846 EFVRTDKDKDGNT
+846 
-859 THIYRPVEKPVKK
+859 
-872 VTTIWVTEKGQVLK
+872 
-886 PRTDGEHPKENF
+886 
-898 DGYEFVRTD
+898 
-907 KDKDGNTTHIYRPIE
+907 
-922 KPTKKV
+922 
-928 TTIWVTE
+928 
-935 KGQVLKPR
+935 
-943 TDGEHPKENFDGY
+943 PKENFDGY

-977 KPVKKVTTIWVTE
+977 KPVKKVTTIW
-990 KGEVLKPRTD
+990 
-1000 GEQPKVDFDGYEF
+1000 
-1013 VRTDKDKDG
+1013 
-1022 NTTHI
+1022 I
-1027 YRKIEKPVKKVTTIW
+1027 
-1042 VTEKGQVLK
+1042 TEKGQ
-1051 PRTDGEHPKENFDGY
+1051 
-1066 EFVRTDKDKDGNISH
+1066 
-1081 IYKPVKKVTTIW
+1081 
-1093 VTEKGEVL
+1093 VL

-1129 TTHIYRKVEKSV
+1129 TTHIYRPIEKPVKKVTTIWITEKGQVLKPRTDGEHPKENFDGYEFVRTDKDQDGNTTHIYRPIEKPV

-1151 KGEVLKPRADGEQP
+1151 KGEVLKPRTDGEHPKENFDGYEFVRTDKDKDGNITHIYRPIKKVTTIWVTEKGQVLKPRTDGEQPKENFDGYEFVRTNKDKDGNTTHIYRKVEKPVKKVTTIWVTEKGEVLKPRTDGEQP

-1253 RKDDKLVYTPQTA
+1253 RKDDKLVYQPQTA
-1266 KELPKTGDAGAL
+1266 KELPKTGDTGTL
-1278 FSFFGALFAGGG
+1278 VGILGSLLMGGG
-1290 LAGIKRRKNRK
+1290 LAGLKRKKRQK

>member
-1 MKQIFKHPRRLV
+1 MKQIFKHPRRFV

-35 FPAEL
+35 FPTEL
-40 TQLIAEAKALN
+40 IQLIAEAKALN

-73 SLVHKLQDLV
+73 NLVHKLQDLV

-112 TYQAKQKEYEAQ
+112 IYQAKQKEYEAQ

-130 ESDQY
+130 DSDQY

-148 YQQKLDAWKQQSKA
+148 YQQKLDAWKQQSK
-162 DADAQTKYQA
+162 A

-262 TSDSEYAKKLT
+262 TSDSEYAKKLA

-284 DLVAYNQAQSKYQS
+284 DLAAYNQAQTKYQS

-319 TKNQA
+319 NKNQQ

-343 RATGSDLVNAQ
+343 RATGSNLVNAQ
-354 PITRAGLQRAFD
+354 PITRAGLGRAFD
-366 RVGLDRYYIDELVN
+366 RVGLDRYYIDELVGN
-380 NKDAF
+380 EEAF
-385 NIAVSSTGSTQESM
+385 NMAINSTGSSQESM

-406 LGAGQDSITAYR
+406 LGAGKDTITAYR

-425 TIDYTNLK
+425 TIDYTNLR

-453 SSQNISDSG
+453 SSQNISDYG

-476 QFRRGDDNN
+476 QFRKGDVNN

-501 KGNLINLTDENNAL
+501 KGNLINLTDENKAL

-529 IVEGFVPG
+529 TVEGFVPG

-559 NKLENTQGQFGQDNI
+559 IKEENTQNQFGQDNI
-574 DSTNNPYFWYL
+574 DTTDNPYFWYL
-585 GSVLKMTGTSPT
+585 GSVLQMTGTSPT
-597 FQVFSGDPT
+597 FQVLSGDPT
-606 QFGRPEPD
+606 QFGRPESS
-614 RTYIPG
+614 RTFIPG
-620 LWMTAT
+620 IWMTAT

-680 VTPNT
+680 VSPNT
-685 PPTTPPTPPT
+685 PPTTLPTPPT

-768 VTGAILKAPV
+768 VTGATLKAPV

-815 KKVTTIWVT
+815 KKVTTIWIT
-824 VTGEVLKPRT
+824 EKGQVLKPRT
-834 DGEKPKENFDGY
+834 DGEHPKENFNGY

-859 THIYRPVEKPVKK
+859 THIYRPIEKPTKK

-922 KPTKKV
+922 KPVKKV
-928 TTIWVTE
+928 TTIWITE

-1027 YRKIEKPVKKVTTIW
+1027 YRKVEKPVKKVTTIW

-1051 PRTDGEHPKENFDGY
+1051 PRTDGEQPKENFDGY

-1101 KPRTDGEQPKENFD
+1101 KPRTNGEQPKENFD

-1129 TTHIYRKVEKSV
+1129 IT
-1141 KKVTTIWVTE
+1141 
-1151 KGEVLKPRADGEQP
+1151 
-1165 KVDFDGYEF
+1165 
-1174 VRTDKDKDGN
+1174 
-1184 ISHIYRKVEKPVK
+1184 HIYRKVEKPVK
-1197 KVTTIWVTEKG
+1197 KVTTIWVTETG

-1221 VDFDGYEFV
+1221 ENFDGYEFV

-1266 KELPKTGDAGAL
+1266 KELPKTGDAGTL
-1278 FSFFGALFAGGG
+1278 VGILGGLLTGGG
-1290 LAGIKRRKNRK
+1290 LAGLKRKKRQK

>member
-1 MKQIFKHPRRLV
+1 MKQIFKHPRTLV

-24 LATVAQADTEP
+24 AVTVAQADTEP
-35 FPAEL
+35 FPTEL

-73 SLVHKLQDLV
+73 NLVHKLQDLV

-130 ESDQY
+130 DSDQY

-162 DADAQTKYQA
+162 DADAQAKYQA

-209 SHYNEAKKEYA
+209 GQYNEARKVYE

-226 QAKLAQYK
+226 SAKLAQYQ

-254 NKAVAGSS
+254 NKAVAGAS
-262 TSDSEYAKKLT
+262 TSDSEYAKKLAA
-273 EYETAKKKYDA
+273 YETAKKKYDA
-284 DLVAYNQAQSKYQS
+284 DLAAYNQAQAKYQS

-319 TKNQA
+319 NKNQQ

-343 RATGSDLVNAQ
+343 RATGTNLVNAQ
-354 PITRAGLQRAFD
+354 PITRSGLQRAFD

-385 NIAVSSTGSTQESM
+385 NIAINSTGSTQESM
-399 STNGKQG
+399 PTNGKQG

-418 IGRNGSL
+418 LGRNGSL
-425 TIDYTNLK
+425 TVDYTNLK

-445 SMTVSIDP
+445 SMTISIDP

-529 IVEGFVPG
+529 VVEGFVPG

-606 QFGRPEPD
+606 QFGRPEPSNS
-614 RTYIPG
+614 YIPG

-644 KPTEPVKPTKS
+644 KPTEPVKPDKVTNA
-655 PTTVPNKPVEPKK
+655 VPAKPVEPKK

-680 VTPNT
+680 VSPNV
-685 PPTTPPTPPT
+685 PPQTPPTPPT

-701 PKEPTPKAGEKPKE
+701 PKEPQA
-715 PESPNRPQPKD
+715 PNRPQPKD

-731 TTPPVKPEAP
+731 VTPPVKPEAP
-741 KVTPTQIPPFT
+741 KVTPAQIPPFT

-768 VTGAILKAPV
+768 VTGETLKAPV

-801 SITTHIYRPIEKPV
+801 SITTHIYRP
-815 KKVTTIWVT
+815 
-824 VTGEVLKPRT
+824 
-834 DGEKPKENFDGY
+834 
-846 EFVRTDKDKDGNT
+846 
-859 THIYRPVEKPVKK
+859 VEKPVKK
-872 VTTIWVTEKGQVLK
+872 VTTIWVTEKGKVLK
-886 PRTDGEHPKENF
+886 PRTDGE
-898 DGYEFVRTD
+898 
-907 KDKDGNTTHIYRPIE
+907 
-922 KPTKKV
+922 
-928 TTIWVTE
+928 
-935 KGQVLKPR
+935 Q
-943 TDGEHPKENFDGY
+943 PKENFDGY

-990 KGEVLKPRTD
+990 KGEILKPRTD
-1000 GEQPKVDFDGYEF
+1000 GEQPKENFDGYEF

-1027 YRKIEKPVKKVTTIW
+1027 YRPIEKPTKKVTTIWVTEKGEVLKPRTDGEHPKENFDGYEFVRTDKDRDGNITHIYRKVEKPVKKVTTIW

-1051 PRTDGEHPKENFDGY
+1051 PRTDGEQPKENFDGY

-1093 VTEKGEVL
+1093 VTETGEVL
-1101 KPRTDGEQPKENFD
+1101 KPRT
-1115 GYEFVRT
+1115 
-1122 DKDKDGN
+1122 
-1129 TTHIYRKVEKSV
+1129 
-1141 KKVTTIWVTE
+1141 
-1151 KGEVLKPRADGEQP
+1151 DGEQP

-1244 RKVEKPKVE
+1244 RKVEKPVKKVTTIWVTEKGEVLKPRTDGEQPKVDFDGYEFVRTDKDKDGNISHIYRKVDKPKVE
-1253 RKDDKLVYTPQTA
+1253 RKDDKLVYQPQTA
-1266 KELPKTGDAGAL
+1266 KELPKTGDAGTL
-1278 FSFFGALFAGGG
+1278 VGILGGLLMGGG
-1290 LAGIKRRKNRK
+1290 LAGLKRKKRQK

>member
-1 MKQIFKHPRRLV
+1 MKQIFKHPRTFV

-73 SLVHKLQDLV
+73 NLVHQLQDLV
-83 IQAKTTKATNENAQ
+83 IQAKETKTTNENAQ

-112 TYQAKQKEYEAQ
+112 DYEAKQKAYEAQ

-130 ESDQY
+130 DSDAY

-148 YQQKLDAWKQQSKA
+148 YQKKLDAWKQQSKA
-162 DADAQTKYQA
+162 DADAQAKYQA

-181 QEDAKAQAEY
+181 QEDAKAQTEY

-209 SHYNEAKKEYA
+209 SHYTEAKKEYD

-262 TSDSEYAKKLT
+262 TSDSEYAKKLA

-284 DLVAYNQAQSKYQS
+284 DLAAYNQAQTKYQS

-319 TKNQA
+319 NKNQQ

-343 RATGSDLVNAQ
+343 RAAGSNLVNAQ
-354 PITRAGLQRAFD
+354 PITRAGLGRAFD
-366 RVGLDRYYIDELVN
+366 RVGLDRYYIDELVGN
-380 NKDAF
+380 EEAF
-385 NIAVSSTGSTQESM
+385 NIAINSTGSSQESM

-406 LGAGQDSITAYR
+406 LGAGKDTITAYR

-425 TIDYTNLK
+425 TIDYTNLR

-453 SSQNISDSG
+453 SSQNISDYG

-476 QFRRGDDNN
+476 QFRKGDVNN

-501 KGNLINLTDENNAL
+501 KGNLINLTDENKAL
-515 LGMSSFNSHQEPIG
+515 LGMSSFNSHQEPVG
-529 IVEGFVPG
+529 TVEGFVPG

-559 NKLENTQGQFGQDNI
+559 IKEENTMNQFGQENI
-574 DSTNNPYFWYL
+574 DSTNSPYFWYL
-585 GSVLKMTGTSPT
+585 GSVLQMTGTSPT
-597 FQVFSGDPT
+597 FQVLSGDPT
-606 QFGRPEPD
+606 QFGRPESS
-614 RTYIPG
+614 RTFIPG
-620 LWMTAT
+620 IWMTAT

-680 VTPNT
+680 VSPNT

-695 PKAGEK
+695 PKAGET

-715 PESPNRPQPKD
+715 PQAPNRPQPKD

-752 VQKGSVTEL
+752 IQKGSVTEL

-768 VTGAILKAPV
+768 VTGATLKAPV

-815 KKVTTIWVT
+815 KKVTTIWIT
-824 VTGEVLKPRT
+824 EKGQVLKPRT
-834 DGEKPKENFDGY
+834 DGEQPKENFDGY

-859 THIYRPVEKPVKK
+859 THIYRPIEKPVKK
-872 VTTIWVTEKGQVLK
+872 VTTIWITEKGQVLK

-907 KDKDGNTTHIYRPIE
+907 KDKDGNTTHIYRPI
-922 KPTKKV
+922 KKV
-928 TTIWVTE
+928 TTIWITE
-935 KGQVLKPR
+935 QGQVLKPR
-943 TDGEHPKENFDGY
+943 TDGEQPKENFDGY

-990 KGEVLKPRTD
+990 KG
-1000 GEQPKVDFDGYEF
+1000 
-1013 VRTDKDKDG
+1013 
-1022 NTTHI
+1022 
-1027 YRKIEKPVKKVTTIW
+1027 
-1042 VTEKGQVLK
+1042 QVLK
-1051 PRTDGEHPKENFDGY
+1051 PRTDGEHPKKN
-1066 EFVRTDKDKDGNISH
+1066 
-1081 IYKPVKKVTTIW
+1081 
-1093 VTEKGEVL
+1093 
-1101 KPRTDGEQPKENFD
+1101 
-1115 GYEFVRT
+1115 
-1122 DKDKDGN
+1122 
-1129 TTHIYRKVEKSV
+1129 
-1141 KKVTTIWVTE
+1141 
-1151 KGEVLKPRADGEQP
+1151 
-1165 KVDFDGYEF
+1165 FDGYEF

-1221 VDFDGYEFV
+1221 LDFDGYEFVRTDKDKDGNLSHIYRKVEKPVKKVTTIWITETGEVLKPRSDGEQPKENFDGYEFV

-1253 RKDDKLVYTPQTA
+1253 RKDDKLVYQPQTA
-1266 KELPKTGDAGAL
+1266 KELPKTGDAGTL
-1278 FSFFGALFAGGG
+1278 VGILGGLLTGGG
-1290 LAGIKRRKNRK
+1290 LAGLKRKKRQK

>member
-1 MKQIFKHPRRLV
+1 MKQIFKHPRTFV

-35 FPAEL
+35 FPTEL

-209 SHYNEAKKEYA
+209 SHYTEAKKEYA

-226 QAKLAQYK
+226 QVKLAQYK

-240 ETKKAQYDKDLAEY
+240 EAKKAQYDKDLAEY

-354 PITRAGLQRAFD
+354 PITRAGLGRAFD

-399 STNGKQG
+399 STNSKQG

-680 VTPNT
+680 VSPNT

-715 PESPNRPQPKD
+715 PQAPNRPQPKD

-731 TTPPVKPEAP
+731 TTPPVKPETP

-768 VTGAILKAPV
+768 VTGATLKAPV

-815 KKVTTIWVT
+815 KKVTTIW
-824 VTGEVLKPRT
+824 
-834 DGEKPKENFDGY
+834 
-846 EFVRTDKDKDGNT
+846 
-859 THIYRPVEKPVKK
+859 I
-872 VTTIWVTEKGQVLK
+872 TEKGQVLK

-977 KPVKKVTTIWVTE
+977 KPVKKVTTIWITEKGQVLKPRTDGEHPKENFDGYEFVRTDKDKDGNTTHIYRPIEKPVKKVTTIWVTE

-1027 YRKIEKPVKKVTTIW
+1027 YRKVEKPVKKVTTIW

-1051 PRTDGEHPKENFDGY
+1051 PRTDGEQPKENFDGY

-1101 KPRTDGEQPKENFD
+1101 KPRTNGEQPKENFD

-1129 TTHIYRKVEKSV
+1129 IT
-1141 KKVTTIWVTE
+1141 
-1151 KGEVLKPRADGEQP
+1151 
-1165 KVDFDGYEF
+1165 
-1174 VRTDKDKDGN
+1174 
-1184 ISHIYRKVEKPVK
+1184 HIYRKVEKPVK

-1253 RKDDKLVYTPQTA
+1253 RKDDKLVYQPQTA
-1266 KELPKTGDAGAL
+1266 KELPKTGDTGTL
-1278 FSFFGALFAGGG
+1278 VGILGSLLMGGG
-1290 LAGIKRRKNRK
+1290 LTGLKRKKRQK

>member
-1 MKQIFKHPRRLV
+1 
-13 TGLAAVGIAPA
+13 
-24 LATVAQADTEP
+24 
-35 FPAEL
+35 
-40 TQLIAEAKALN
+40 
-51 IQVVEGPNKTFGTN
+51 
-65 VDLQTYYD
+65 
-73 SLVHKLQDLV
+73 
-83 IQAKTTKATNENAQ
+83 
-97 KAYQEAQAKYEKDLA
+97 
-112 TYQAKQKEYEAQ
+112 
-124 KTQFSQ
+124 
-130 ESDQY
+130 
-135 KKLQADYQKQLAE
+135 
-148 YQQKLDAWKQQSKA
+148 
-162 DADAQTKYQA
+162 
-172 DLAQYEKLK
+172 
-181 QEDAKAQAEY
+181 
-191 EKKKAD
+191 
-197 YEKAS
+197 
-202 TQASEDT
+202 
-209 SHYNEAKKEYA
+209 
-220 KAMADY
+220 MADY

-262 TSDSEYAKKLT
+262 TSDSEYAKKLA

-284 DLVAYNQAQSKYQS
+284 DLAAYNQAQTKYQS

-319 TKNQA
+319 NKNQQ

-343 RATGSDLVNAQ
+343 RATGSNLVNAQ
-354 PITRAGLQRAFD
+354 PITRAGLGRAFD
-366 RVGLDRYYIDELVN
+366 RVGLDRYYIDELVGN
-380 NKDAF
+380 EEAF
-385 NIAVSSTGSTQESM
+385 NIAINSTGSSQESM

-406 LGAGQDSITAYR
+406 LGAGKDTITAYR

-425 TIDYTNLK
+425 TIDYTNLR

-453 SSQNISDSG
+453 SSQNISDYG

-476 QFRRGDDNN
+476 QFRKGDVNN

-501 KGNLINLTDENNAL
+501 KGNLINLTDENKAL
-515 LGMSSFNSHQEPIG
+515 LGMSSFNSHQEPVG
-529 IVEGFVPG
+529 TVEGFVPG

-559 NKLENTQGQFGQDNI
+559 IKEENTMNQFGQENI
-574 DSTNNPYFWYL
+574 DSTNSPYFWYL
-585 GSVLKMTGTSPT
+585 GSVLQMTGTSPT
-597 FQVFSGDPT
+597 FQVLSGDPT
-606 QFGRPEPD
+606 QFGRPESS
-614 RTYIPG
+614 RTFIPG
-620 LWMTAT
+620 IWMTAT

-680 VTPNT
+680 VSPNT

-715 PESPNRPQPKD
+715 PQAPNRPQPKD

-731 TTPPVKPEAP
+731 TTPPVKPETP

-768 VTGAILKAPV
+768 VTGATLKAPV

-824 VTGEVLKPRT
+824 EKGKVLKPRT
-834 DGEKPKENFDGY
+834 DGEQPKENFDGY

-859 THIYRPVEKPVKK
+859 THIYRPIEKPVKK
-872 VTTIWVTEKGQVLK
+872 VTTIWITEKGQVLK

-907 KDKDGNTTHIYRPIE
+907 KDKDGNTTHIYRPI
-922 KPTKKV
+922 
-928 TTIWVTE
+928 
-935 KGQVLKPR
+935 
-943 TDGEHPKENFDGY
+943 
-956 EFVRTDKDKD
+956 
-966 GNTTHIYRPIE
+966 
-977 KPVKKVTTIWVTE
+977 
-990 KGEVLKPRTD
+990 
-1000 GEQPKVDFDGYEF
+1000 
-1013 VRTDKDKDG
+1013 
-1022 NTTHI
+1022 
-1027 YRKIEKPVKKVTTIW
+1027 
-1042 VTEKGQVLK
+1042 
-1051 PRTDGEHPKENFDGY
+1051 
-1066 EFVRTDKDKDGNISH
+1066 
-1081 IYKPVKKVTTIW
+1081 KKVTTIW

-1129 TTHIYRKVEKSV
+1129 TTHIYRKVEKPV

-1151 KGEVLKPRADGEQP
+1151 KGEVLKPRTDGEHP
-1165 KVDFDGYEF
+1165 KENFDGYEF

-1184 ISHIYRKVEKPVK
+1184 ITHIYRPIKKVTTIWVTEKGQVLKPRTDGEHPKENFDGYEFVRTDKDKDGNTTHIYRKVEKPVK

-1244 RKVEKPKVE
+1244 RKVEKPVKKVTTIWVTETGKVLKPRTDGEQPKENFDGYEFVRTDKDQDGNISHIYRKVEKPKVE

-1266 KELPKTGDAGAL
+1266 KELPKTGDAEAL

>member
-1 MKQIFKHPRRLV
+1 M

-24 LATVAQADTEP
+24 LVTVAHADTEP
-35 FPAEL
+35 FPTEL

-73 SLVHKLQDLV
+73 NLVHKLQDLV

-112 TYQAKQKEYEAQ
+112 DYEAKQKAYEAQ

-130 ESDQY
+130 DSDAY

-148 YQQKLDAWKQQSKA
+148 YQKKLDAWKQQSKA
-162 DADAQTKYQA
+162 DADAQAKYQA

-181 QEDAKAQAEY
+181 QEDAKAQADY

-262 TSDSEYAKKLT
+262 TSDSEYAKKLA

-284 DLVAYNQAQSKYQS
+284 DLAAYNQAQTKYQS

-319 TKNQA
+319 NKNQQ

-343 RATGSDLVNAQ
+343 RATGTNPVNAQ

-366 RVGLDRYYIDELVN
+366 RVGLDRYYIDELVGN
-380 NKDAF
+380 EDAF
-385 NIAVSSTGSTQESM
+385 NIAINSTGATQESF

-406 LGAGQDSITAYR
+406 LGAGKDTITAYR
-418 IGRNGSL
+418 VGRNGSL
-425 TIDYTNLK
+425 TVDYTNLR

-445 SMTVSIDP
+445 SMTISIDP
-453 SSQNISDSG
+453 SSQNLSDYG
-462 IVAFTQD
+462 IIAFTQD

-476 QFRRGDDNN
+476 QFRKGDVNN

-501 KGNLINLTDENNAL
+501 KGNLINLTDENKAL
-515 LGMSSFNSHQEPIG
+515 LGMSSFNSHQEPVG
-529 IVEGFVPG
+529 TVEGFVPG

-559 NKLENTQGQFGQDNI
+559 IKEENTQNQFGQDNI
-574 DSTNNPYFWYL
+574 DTTDNPYFWYL

-597 FQVFSGDPT
+597 FQIFSGDPT
-606 QFGRPEPD
+606 QFGRPESS

-620 LWMTAT
+620 IWMNVT

-741 KVTPTQIPPFT
+741 KVTPAPIPPFT

-768 VTGAILKAPV
+768 VTGATLKAPV
-778 VAPDFKP
+778 VAPGFKP

-907 KDKDGNTTHIYRPIE
+907 KDKDGNTTHIYRKVE
-922 KPTKKV
+922 KPVKKV

-966 GNTTHIYRPIE
+966 GNTTHIYRLI
-977 KPVKKVTTIWVTE
+977 
-990 KGEVLKPRTD
+990 
-1000 GEQPKVDFDGYEF
+1000 
-1013 VRTDKDKDG
+1013 
-1022 NTTHI
+1022 
-1027 YRKIEKPVKKVTTIW
+1027 
-1042 VTEKGQVLK
+1042 
-1051 PRTDGEHPKENFDGY
+1051 
-1066 EFVRTDKDKDGNISH
+1066 
-1081 IYKPVKKVTTIW
+1081 KKVTTIW

-1129 TTHIYRKVEKSV
+1129 TTHIYRKVEKPV

-1151 KGEVLKPRADGEQP
+1151 KGQVLKPRTDGEQP
-1165 KVDFDGYEF
+1165 KVDFDGYEFVRTDKDKDGNTTHIYRKVEKPLKKVTTIWVTETGEVLKPRTDGEQPKENFDGYEF

-1197 KVTTIWVTEKG
+1197 KVTTIWVTETG

-1221 VDFDGYEFV
+1221 ENFDGYEFV

-1253 RKDDKLVYTPQTA
+1253 RKDDKLVYQPQTA
-1266 KELPKTGDAGAL
+1266 KELPKTGDAGTLVGILGGLLA
-1278 FSFFGALFAGGG
+1278 SGG
-1290 LAGIKRRKNRK
+1290 LAGLKRKKRQK